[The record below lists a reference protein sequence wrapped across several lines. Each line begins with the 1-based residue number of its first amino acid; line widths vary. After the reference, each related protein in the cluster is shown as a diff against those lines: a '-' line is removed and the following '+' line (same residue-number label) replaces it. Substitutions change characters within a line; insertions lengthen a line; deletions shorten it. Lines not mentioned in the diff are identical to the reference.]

1 MSRILAV
8 DDSRVARA
16 VLTALLNAA
25 GYPDVRAADSVGSAF
40 ALLGVDTVA
49 PAAGEIDLILM
60 DITMPEVDGIA
71 AIRQIRATAA
81 LRDMPIIVVTGRVE
95 PENLKM
101 AFEAGAM
108 DYITKP
114 LHEIELVARVKS
126 ALKLKDEMDQRK
138 ARERELVQVLQQLE
152 AANRLLEHSSA
163 TDGLTGVA
171 NRRQFD
177 SVLAAEWARASR
189 DRTWLSLIMVDI
201 DNFKQYNDT
210 YGHQG
215 GDACLKTVADIL
227 VSGLHRSADL
237 VARYGGEEFAIIL
250 PGTELEGTLTV
261 AERLRARVEQVGI
274 VHATSQVSDHV
285 TLSLGVAAM
294 LPRRDGTQASL
305 VATADKALYQAK
317 QEGRNRVRPAP

>member
-1 MSRILAV
+1 MSRILVV

-25 GYPDVRAADSVGSAF
+25 GYPDVCTADSVGRAF
-40 ALLGVDTVA
+40 ALLGVNTAA
-49 PAAGEIDLILM
+49 PAASEIDLILM

-71 AIRQIRATAA
+71 AIRQIRATAV
-81 LRDMPIIVVTGRVE
+81 LRDIPIIVVTGRVE
-95 PENLKM
+95 PGNLQM
-101 AFEAGAM
+101 AFDAGAM

-114 LHEIELVARVKS
+114 PHEIELAARVTS
-126 ALKLKDEMDQRK
+126 ALRLKDEIDQRK

-152 AANRLLEHSSA
+152 AANRLLEHRSA

-177 SVLAAEWARASR
+177 SVLAAEWGRANR
-189 DRTWLSLIMVDI
+189 HNTWLSLIMVDI
-201 DNFKQYNDT
+201 DKFKQYNDT

-227 VSGLHRSADL
+227 VSDAQRSADL
-237 VARYGGEEFAIIL
+237 VARYGGEEFALIL
-250 PGTELEGTLTV
+250 PGTDLEGGVFV
-261 AERLRARVEQVGI
+261 AERLRAAVEEARI
-274 VHATSQVSDHV
+274 AHAASLVSDHV

-294 LPRRDGTQASL
+294 LPRCDDTQVSL
-305 VATADKALYQAK
+305 VAAADKALYQAK
-317 QEGRNRVRPAP
+317 QEGRNRVRGAP